1 MQQCYDV
8 HSVPVRVQWSDA
20 VLGAILETILQYFGL
35 EASASTAPRGA
46 AVTLRFI
53 TDVSP
58 PGVPPG
64 IVEAAQFDA
73 GLKAWRDE
81 DHLFLGDGASLAVLD
96 PAAGTGAAY
105 VRPLLKTAGA
115 ARRRT
120 LTGLLVLS
128 LFMLLRPRQL
138 YPLHAAALAH
148 AGTGVLLA
156 APSDSGKS
164 TLAYGLVR
172 AGWRFLSDDSVLL
185 RPGPAVV
192 EALAFRR
199 DFGLDPDAAD
209 LFPEIAGVHTS
220 QLADAEKWCVPVETL
235 YPAQA
240 ARRCVP
246 RLLLLP
252 HIVDAPRSR
261 LVPVSKTDAL
271 LAALRQSA
279 LVTLEPRR
287 ATAHLDVVKRL
298 VQQAP
303 AYALHAGRDLKAEP
317 SCLAALLKEALP
329 HEAAPV
335 SSPSDLNEA
344 RYE

>member
-1 MQQCYDV
+1 MQQRYDV
-8 HSVPVRVQWSDA
+8 HGVLVDVRWDEA
-20 VLGAILETILQYFGL
+20 ALGAILNAVLPYFGL
-35 EASASTAPRGA
+35 EAAALATARGA
-46 AVTLRFI
+46 ALTLRFI
-53 TDVSP
+53 TDAPP
-58 PGVPPG
+58 PGVPEEA
-64 IVEAAQFDA
+64 VEAAQFDA
-73 GLKAWRDE
+73 GLTAWRD
-81 DHLFLGDGASLAVLD
+81 DHCLFLGDGASLAALD
-96 PAAGTGAAY
+96 PAAGTGAVY
-105 VRPLLKTAGA
+105 VRPLLEASGV
-115 ARRRT
+115 ARRRI

-138 YPLHAAALAH
+138 YPLHAAALVR

-172 AGWRFLSDDSVLL
+172 AGWHFLSDDSVLL
-185 RPGPAVV
+185 RPGPAAV

-199 DFGLDPDAAD
+199 DFGLDPDAART
-209 LFPEIAGVHTS
+209 FPEIAGVHTS
-220 QLADAEKWCVPVETL
+220 QLADEEKWCVPVETL

-252 HIVDAPRSR
+252 RIADAPQSR
-261 LVPVSKTDAL
+261 LVSVSKTDAL

-279 LVTLEPRR
+279 LVTLEPHRT
-287 ATAHLDVVKRL
+287 AAHLDVVKRL

-317 SCLAALLKEALP
+317 SRLAALLDKVLP
-329 HEAAPV
+329 KGSLPFAEYFDT
-335 SSPSDLNEA
+335 S
-344 RYE
+344 